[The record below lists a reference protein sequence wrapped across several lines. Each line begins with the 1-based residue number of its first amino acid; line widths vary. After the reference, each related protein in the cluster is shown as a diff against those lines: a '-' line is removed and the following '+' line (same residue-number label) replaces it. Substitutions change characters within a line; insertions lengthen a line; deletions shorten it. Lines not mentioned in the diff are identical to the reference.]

1 MVVVY
6 VPLKCLVVQWVW
18 RIVIF
23 ISFFYII
30 SLLLLSLSLLISSC
44 VNNSSFTGCSSMK
57 ASYNILFSITRYC
70 YDITLFMHT
79 ASDLY
84 GKVSK
89 LFTIFIFKLLNS
101 FLNFNVKFFEN
112 KKQINYKK
120 TIPKTIPK
128 YYIEG
133 GITIYLPNCIKLSIN

>member
-1 MVVVY
+1 
-6 VPLKCLVVQWVW
+6 
-18 RIVIF
+18 
-23 ISFFYII
+23 
-30 SLLLLSLSLLISSC
+30 
-44 VNNSSFTGCSSMK
+44 MK

-70 YDITLFMHT
+70 YDIILFMHT

-133 GITIYLPNCIKLSIN
+133 GITIYLPNCIKLSINKNVYLWLTPLRLDNLENLAIDLGFVLLHQNIFAFSSK